1 MPAKANLSSESI
13 KSALADAGGSV
24 SVAARNLGVSTRT
37 LHRRLKEMPHLR
49 PAPSNPLW
57 EKAIDNRHDIQNTA
71 DENLFSPNVTPFS
84 RLWRH
89 VEWDADQL
97 LDAIPRQLDEHEV
110 EALLTDLRSSDIV
123 CIEFNQFGIREFG
136 PHLTDRKL

>member
-49 PAPSNPLW
+49 PAPHNPLW
-57 EKAIDNRHDIQNTA
+57 EKAIDNRRDIQNTA
-71 DENLFSPNVTPFS
+71 EENLYSPNVTPFS
-84 RLWRH
+84 KLWRH
-89 VEWDADQL
+89 VEWDTDKL
-97 LDAIPRQLDEHEV
+97 LDALPRQLDEHEV
-110 EALLTDLRSSDIV
+110 EALLNDLKNSNIFR
-123 CIEFNQFGIREFG
+123 IEFNQFGERELG
-136 PHLTDRKL
+136 PHLSDRKL

>member
-1 MPAKANLSSESI
+1 MPARANPSSESI

-49 PAPSNPLW
+49 PTPNNPLW

-71 DENLFSPNVTPFS
+71 YENLYSPNVTPFS
-84 RLWRH
+84 KLWRH

-97 LDAIPRQLDEHEV
+97 LDAIPRKLDEHEL
-110 EALLTDLRSSDIV
+110 EALLNDVRHSEIV
-123 CIEFNQFGIREFG
+123 RIEFNQYGEREFR
-136 PHLTDRKL
+136 PHLIDRKL